1 MSDLQCLNLSPLE
14 PGGEGVWTYL
24 SPFGRRGLSVSL
36 RRRRPRDRVSRRETP
51 PEGVRRRGGSRV
63 SHLRVKARARTRGL
77 RLVVGGL
84 SGSAG
89 GAGRGAAQAAE
100 ARLPRALREWLLKA
114 KKAGAALAHRSAVVE
129 SLQRASQKRRAHAR
143 R

>member
-1 MSDLQCLNLSPLE
+1 M
-14 PGGEGVWTYL
+14 
-24 SPFGRRGLSVSL
+24 
-36 RRRRPRDRVSRRETP
+36 
-51 PEGVRRRGGSRV
+51 RRRGGSRV
-63 SHLRVKARARTRGL
+63 SHPRVKARARTRGL

-100 ARLPRALREWLLKA
+100 ARLPRALREWLLEA

-129 SLQRASQKRRAHAR
+129 SLLRSSQKRQSAR
-143 R
+143 GTRIWSAVCCTQYFAADAAVAAADDTGMRSKMRSSMCRQSTGCT